1 MATVTAKLTLTSSD
15 ALTDSLNFTVSDSL
29 TAAGAILQK
38 SVVTSTTSTSVLAAA
53 SYTTSYVFLH
63 NKSTASAEIIT
74 IEKADA
80 GDEYMYLGAGE
91 FAFFPW
97 SSTVDLFA
105 DSASGTPVLEIMLFQ
120 AAA

>member
-1 MATVTAKLTLTSSD
+1 MATLIPKLTLTSSD
-15 ALTDSLNFTVSDSL
+15 ALIDALNFTVTDSL
-29 TAAGAILQK
+29 AVLGAIVQK
-38 SVVTSTTSTSVLAAA
+38 SVVTSTTSAVVLAAS

-63 NKSTASAEIIT
+63 NKSTAAAEIIT
-74 IEKADA
+74 IEKADG

>member
-1 MATVTAKLTLTSSD
+1 MATLIPKLTLTSSD
-15 ALTDSLNFTVSDSL
+15 ALIDALNFTVTDSL
-29 TAAGAILQK
+29 AVLGAIVQK
-38 SVVTSTTSTSVLAAA
+38 SVVTSTASAVVLAAS

-63 NKSTASAEIIT
+63 NKSAAADEIIT
-74 IEKADA
+74 IEKADG

>member
-1 MATVTAKLTLTSSD
+1 MATLIPKLTLTSSD
-15 ALTDSLNFTVSDSL
+15 ALIDALNFTVTDSL
-29 TAAGAILQK
+29 AVLGAIVQK
-38 SVVTSTTSTSVLAAA
+38 SVVTSDASAVVLAASA
-53 SYTTSYVFLH
+53 YTPSYVFLH
-63 NKSTASAEIIT
+63 NKSTAAAEIIT
-74 IEKADA
+74 IEKEDG

>member
-1 MATVTAKLTLTSSD
+1 MATLTPTLTLASTD
-15 ALTDSLNFTVSDSL
+15 ALTDALSLSVTDSL
-29 TAAGAILQK
+29 SVLGK
-38 SVVTSTTSTSVLAAA
+38 SKRFTVVTSTSSAVFLAAA
-53 SYTTSYVFLH
+53 DYTTSYVYIK
-63 NKSTASAEIIT
+63 NKSTTAAEIIT

-105 DSASGTPVLEIMLFQ
+105 DAAQGTPVLDVMVFQ

>member
-1 MATVTAKLTLTSSD
+1 MATLIPKLTLTSSD
-15 ALTDSLNFTVSDSL
+15 ALIDALNFTVTDSL
-29 TAAGAILQK
+29 AVLGAIVQK
-38 SVVTSTTSTSVLAAA
+38 SVVTSTTSAVVLAAS

-63 NKSTASAEIIT
+63 NKSAAAAEIIT
-74 IEKADA
+74 IEKSDG

>member
-1 MATVTAKLTLTSSD
+1 MATLTPKLTLTSSD
-15 ALTDSLNFTVSDSL
+15 ALLDALNFTVTDSL
-29 TAAGAILQK
+29 TISGAIVQK

-63 NKSTASAEIIT
+63 NKSIASAEIIT

>member
-1 MATVTAKLTLTSSD
+1 MATLTAKLTLTSSD
-15 ALTDSLNFTVSDSL
+15 ALTDALSFSVTDALTVS
-29 TAAGAILQK
+29 GAILQK
-38 SVVTSTTSTSVLAAA
+38 SVVTSTTSASVLAASA
-53 SYTTSYVFLH
+53 YTTSYVFLH

-105 DSASGTPVLEIMLFQ
+105 DSASGTPTLEIMLFQ

>member
-1 MATVTAKLTLTSSD
+1 MATLIPKLTLTSSD
-15 ALTDSLNFTVSDSL
+15 ALIDALNFTVSDSL

-105 DSASGTPVLEIMLFQ
+105 DSASGNPTLEVMLFQ

>member
-1 MATVTAKLTLTSSD
+1 MATLTPTLTLSSTD
-15 ALTDSLNFTVSDSL
+15 ALVDSLNLSVTDSLSVMGVTKRF
-29 TAAGAILQK
+29 
-38 SVVTSTTSTSVLAAA
+38 SVVTSTTSAVVLAAA

-63 NKSTASAEIIT
+63 NKSGTAAEIIT
-74 IEKADA
+74 IEKADG

-105 DSASGTPVLEIMLFQ
+105 DAAQGNPVLEIMLFQ

>member
-1 MATVTAKLTLTSSD
+1 MATLIPKLTLTSSD
-15 ALTDSLNFTVSDSL
+15 ALIDALNFTVTDSL
-29 TAAGAILQK
+29 AVLGAIVQK
-38 SVVTSTTSTSVLAAA
+38 SVVTSTTSAVVLAAS

-63 NKSTASAEIIT
+63 NKSAASAEIIT

>member
-1 MATVTAKLTLTSSD
+1 MATLTPTLTLTSTD
-15 ALTDSLNFTVSDSL
+15 ALSDSLNLSVTDSLSVL
-29 TAAGAILQK
+29 GK
-38 SVVTSTTSTSVLAAA
+38 SKRKRVTTSTASASVLAAA
-53 SYTTSYVFLH
+53 DYTKSYVFMH
-63 NKSTASAEIIT
+63 NKSSTAAEIIT

-91 FAFFPW
+91 WTFFPW

-105 DSASGTPVLEIMLFQ
+105 DAAEGTPVLEIMIFQ

>member
-1 MATVTAKLTLTSSD
+1 
-15 ALTDSLNFTVSDSL
+15 
-29 TAAGAILQK
+29 
-38 SVVTSTTSTSVLAAA
+38 
-53 SYTTSYVFLH
+53 
-63 NKSTASAEIIT
+63 
-74 IEKADA
+74 
-80 GDEYMYLGAGE
+80 MYLGAGE